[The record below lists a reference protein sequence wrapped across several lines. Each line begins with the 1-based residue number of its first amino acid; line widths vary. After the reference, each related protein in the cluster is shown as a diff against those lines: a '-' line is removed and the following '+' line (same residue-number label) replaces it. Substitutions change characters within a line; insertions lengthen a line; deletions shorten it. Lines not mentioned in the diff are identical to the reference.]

1 MQAVLFD
8 MFGVIARTQSA
19 EGRASLERAAGVGG
33 KVFWDAYWGVRHGY
47 DRGDLDGPAY
57 WRAVGERLGVSFD
70 QHRVEELVALD
81 LASWARLDQEM
92 VDHVFALSE
101 SGVRLGLLSNIPHEL
116 ADLFDERFPHLLAL
130 FPVLGLSC
138 RIGSAKP
145 EPDAFAW
152 CLRGLELP
160 AEQVLFVDDSER
172 NVLAARD
179 LGLGAHHFSSLEGLR
194 AAMSGTN

>member
-1 MQAVLFD
+1 
-8 MFGVIARTQSA
+8 
-19 EGRASLERAAGVGG
+19 
-33 KVFWDAYWGVRHGY
+33 
-47 DRGDLDGPAY
+47 
-57 WRAVGERLGVSFD
+57 
-70 QHRVEELVALD
+70 
-81 LASWARLDQEM
+81 DQEM

-101 SGVRLGLLSNIPHEL
+101 RGVRLGLLSNIPHEL
-116 ADLFDERFPHLLAL
+116 ADLFAERFPHLLAL

-194 AAMSGTN
+194 AAMSGTNCFREKRAPWGPGPVRRSRSITDPSFSRRPPIRRVR